1 MTDQRFARIQ
11 ENGLVHIV
19 MAYHT
24 LSKHVSISFS
34 GGTNKWFCFLERC
47 FTSFQETKTC
57 YCQTDY
63 KSHMPG
69 GCLPCIS
76 NNYKG
81 SYLVVLALK
90 RKFILRNF

>member
-34 GGTNKWFCFLERC
+34 GGTNKWFCFLENVLLLFRKQKLAIVKQITNLIC
-47 FTSFQETKTC
+47 RE
-57 YCQTDY
+57 
-63 KSHMPG
+63 
-69 GCLPCIS
+69 
-76 NNYKG
+76 
-81 SYLVVLALK
+81 VVYHASQITTRVVTL
-90 RKFILRNF
+90 